1 MPYPMKKAHI
11 LLILFLCTVYLL
23 NKVQGFRMKK
33 LPPLEADIVIAPG
46 GYRGIYTIGICH
58 YLKNHFDVKDK
69 TFLGFSSGSFNSVF
83 MSLDKEQDNLFLQK
97 LFTLNKREKISYLV
111 KDVMGELDQW
121 DESLFD
127 IRHIQVAVSTPNGL
141 EFFKDFLTLK
151 DALYC
156 CRCSSFVPFVTYKD
170 LFLVYKNRLTFDG
183 GIFYR
188 RVKRQHQKQTLFIDS
203 TMFGRYKPHMF
214 AGLKHPKK
222 TLYQLYLEGYHDART
237 NHAYF
242 EPFLTPLPNSSSPP
256 S

>member
-1 MPYPMKKAHI
+1 
-11 LLILFLCTVYLL
+11 V
-23 NKVQGFRMKK
+23 NKVRGFRVKQ

-58 YLKNHFDVKDK
+58 YLKNHFSVKDK

-83 MSLDKEQDNLFLQK
+83 MVLDKEQDNLFLQK

-111 KDVMGELDQW
+111 KDVMCELEQW
-121 DESLFD
+121 DETLFD
-127 IRHIQVAVSTPNGL
+127 IRRIQVGVSTQNGI

-156 CRCSSFVPFVTYKD
+156 CRCSSFVPFVTYKE

-183 GIFYR
+183 GLFYR
-188 RVKRQHQKQTLFIDS
+188 RVKRQHQKETLFIDS
-203 TMFGRYKPHMF
+203 VMFGRYKPHMF
-214 AGLKHPKK
+214 AGLKQPKK
-222 TLYQLYLEGYHDART
+222 SLYQLYLEGYHDAQQ

-242 EPFLTPLPNSSSPP
+242 EQFLTPLTLPPSPP
-256 S
+256 ASSCPSHSGS